1 MKRLLLL
8 STLFLVGHLGYAQLV
23 NSSFETW
30 VQQLGYE
37 DPEGWGTANN
47 LVALAGT
54 TTTMKVPD
62 PSDGDYAALLQS
74 KFVQLAGA
82 VVPGILTTG
91 AISFDFT
98 TGEVGFLNGVPY
110 SDRPAKM
117 TFDYKFYPAGVQPV
131 SDTAGVFVIFT
142 KYNAGTGSRD
152 TVGFGETRFTDTA
165 ATYQQAEV
173 DISYSSQDNPDSL
186 LIVFSSSIS
195 VSGGAQDGT
204 LFFVD
209 NVGFDFPTAIE
220 VPEQKQ
226 PKLYPNPAKGQVTFQ
241 NDKPHT
247 VQLIFFDLLGRE
259 TLRKTV
265 NPGMQQVDIS
275 GLQKGVYLYRVIDSQ
290 IGEAY
295 TGKLQVKP

>member
-1 MKRLLLL
+1 MKRVLLLF
-8 STLFLVGHLGYAQLV
+8 TLFLVGHLGYAQIV

-54 TTTMKVPD
+54 STTLKEPD
-62 PSDGDYAALLQS
+62 PSDGTYAALLQS

-91 AISFDFT
+91 DISFDFA
-98 TGEVGFLNGVPY
+98 TGEVGFLNGVAY
-110 SDRPAKM
+110 SDRPEKM
-117 TFDYKFYPAGVQPV
+117 TFDYKFYPAGIQPV
-131 SDTAGVFVIFT
+131 SDTAGVFVVFT
-142 KYNAGTGSRD
+142 KYNTTTGSRD
-152 TVGFGETRFTDTA
+152 TVGFGEMMFTDTVD
-165 ATYQQAEV
+165 TYQQAEV

-186 LIVFSSSIS
+186 LIVFSSSTS

-209 NVGFDFPTAIE
+209 NVGFDFPTSVE
-220 VPEQKQ
+220 VPKQKQ
-226 PKLYPNPAKGQVTFQ
+226 PKLYPNPAKGQVTYQ

-247 VQLIFFDLLGRE
+247 VQLVFFDLLGRE
-259 TLRKTV
+259 TLRQIV
-265 NPGMQQVDIS
+265 RPGTQQLDIS
-275 GLQKGVYLYRVIDSQ
+275 TLQKGVYLYQVIDSQ
-290 IGEAY
+290 SGETY